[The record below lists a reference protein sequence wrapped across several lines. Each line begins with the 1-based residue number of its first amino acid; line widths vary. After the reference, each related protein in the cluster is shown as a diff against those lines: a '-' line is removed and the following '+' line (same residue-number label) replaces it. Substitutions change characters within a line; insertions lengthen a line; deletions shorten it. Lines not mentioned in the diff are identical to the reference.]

1 MSSVI
6 IFTDGAS
13 KGNPGPASIG
23 ASLVVDEKEVAW
35 ISESIGQATNNI
47 AEYTALLE
55 GLRKAQELG
64 YQEVLVKADSELMV
78 KQLNG
83 EYRVKNPDIKV
94 IFLKVQ
100 ELIKEFDKISFTHVR
115 REFNQRADQL
125 ANLAL

>member
-1 MSSVI
+1 MSSVT

-23 ASLVVDEKEVAW
+23 ASLVVDNKEVAW
-35 ISESIGQATNNI
+35 ISQSIGHATNNI

-64 YQEVLVKADSELMV
+64 YKEVNIKADSELMV

-100 ELIKEFDKISFTHVR
+100 ELIKNFDKISFVHVR